1 MVGTHINIS
10 FAKAANNAEERKH
23 HWLRKGTLQNVL
35 RGCWMRTLNVI
46 LEDQV
51 MLPASNFLFIQ
62 NSHDGIRLKNCKF
75 EVYKPKRKAQS
86 PTVHMR

>member
-1 MVGTHINIS
+1 MVGTHINMS
-10 FAKAANNAEERKH
+10 FAEAANNAEERKH
-23 HWLRKGTLQNVL
+23 HWLRKGTLQN
-35 RGCWMRTLNVI
+35 GPTWMRTLNVI

-62 NSHDGIRLKNCKF
+62 NSHDGTCLKNCKF
-75 EVYKPKRKAQS
+75 EVHKPKCKAQS